1 MDEEKKQMEEGQEG
15 EAMPNPQVPAE
26 GGEEAAA

>member
-15 EAMPNPQVPAE
+15 EAMPNPETPAE
-26 GGEEAAA
+26 GEAAA